1 MNDGEGKGP
10 GAAKGPRNADPGALR
25 RARAARALRANLGRR
40 KAQARQRRD
49 ATARPPPKSPG
60 AE

>member
-1 MNDGEGKGP
+1 MNNGEGKRP
-10 GAAKGPRNADPGALR
+10 GGAKGPRAADKRAER
-25 RARAARALRANLGRR
+25 RVRAGRALRANLGRR

-49 ATARPPPKSPG
+49 SAARPPPKSPG